1 MGMPCSQLNVVCLFY
16 FYFRLSILKSCYPPL
31 VVLVLKLTL
40 TIGISPNPLPFVQV
54 LNPCPPPLHARSTP
68 TTSPTVQSIPT
79 LLCDN
84 HFLVFYMHTLNYI
97 VILVTSGKLVDSSG
111 FLHQ

>member
-1 MGMPCSQLNVVCLFY
+1 MPCSQLNVVCLFY
-16 FYFRLSILKSCYPPL
+16 FYFHLSILKSCYPPL

-40 TIGISPNPLPFVQV
+40 TIGISPNLLPFVQV
-54 LNPCPPPLHARSTP
+54 LNPCPPLTCPSTP

-84 HFLVFYMHTLNYI
+84 YFLVFYMHTLNYI
-97 VILVTSGKLVDSSG
+97 VILVTPGKLVDSSG